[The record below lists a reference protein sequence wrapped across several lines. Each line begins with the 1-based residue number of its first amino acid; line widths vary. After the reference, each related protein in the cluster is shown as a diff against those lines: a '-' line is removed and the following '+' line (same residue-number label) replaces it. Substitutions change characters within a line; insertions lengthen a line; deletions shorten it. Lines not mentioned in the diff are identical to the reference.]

1 MYWSAL
7 MVDERERE
15 RERESEPRERERVIA
30 ALFVYTFVSH
40 TQVCKWATSYSQ
52 LEEITLYSTRTLQ

>member
-1 MYWSAL
+1 

-15 RERESEPRERERVIA
+15 RERVIP

-40 TQVCKWATSYSQ
+40 TQVCKWVTSYSQ